1 MSHTP
6 AREEMSR
13 DYLRRILT
21 SRVYEVARRTPLEKA
36 ELLTKHLGREVWVK
50 REDLQPV
57 FSFKIRGAY
66 NKMAHLSPEDRARG
80 VLAVSAGNHAQG
92 VALAG
97 RTLGLDGV
105 IVMPRTISRP

>member
-21 SRVYEVARRTPLEKA
+21 SRVYEVARRTPLERA

-50 REDLQPV
+50 REPTQMM
-57 FSFKIRGAY
+57 S
-66 NKMAHLSPEDRARG
+66 
-80 VLAVSAGNHAQG
+80 
-92 VALAG
+92 
-97 RTLGLDGV
+97 
-105 IVMPRTISRP
+105 